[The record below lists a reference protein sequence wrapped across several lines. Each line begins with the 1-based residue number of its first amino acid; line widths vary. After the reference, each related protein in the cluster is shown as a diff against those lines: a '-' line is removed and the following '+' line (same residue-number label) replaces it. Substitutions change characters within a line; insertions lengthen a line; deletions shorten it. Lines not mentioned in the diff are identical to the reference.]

1 MTCSFVAT
9 TTNVEPGAGERHS
22 PKKTH
27 DCKNA
32 IGPDQLLPTIPRTYV
47 KKFLPPREAGIPEGE
62 KRGAMH
68 NPLWQKSDPGN
79 ENVEKRIKYASR
91 GGKTKNR
98 Y

>member
-9 TTNVEPGAGERHS
+9 TTNVEPGTGERRS

-47 KKFLPPREAGIPEGE
+47 KKFLPPRVTGIPEGE
-62 KRGAMH
+62 KRMETGSR
-68 NPLWQKSDPGN
+68 PEPKL
-79 ENVEKRIKYASR
+79 VERKMAES
-91 GGKTKNR
+91 NR
-98 Y
+98 